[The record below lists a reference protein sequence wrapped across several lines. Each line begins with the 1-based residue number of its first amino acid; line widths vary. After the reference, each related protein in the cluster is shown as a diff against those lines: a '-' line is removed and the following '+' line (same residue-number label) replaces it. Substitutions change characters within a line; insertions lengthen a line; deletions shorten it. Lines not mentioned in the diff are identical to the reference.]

1 MDMDLLIAPIIIFLV
16 IVAPIWLI
24 LHYRSKRQVSQGL
37 TEEEFAQL
45 NDLIAKAEKM
55 SHRIET
61 LEAILDTDSPEWR
74 AKHGHN

>member
-16 IVAPIWLI
+16 VVAPIWLI

>member
-16 IVAPIWLI
+16 VVAPIWLI

-37 TEEEFAQL
+37 TEEEFGQL